1 MRVVDI
7 YDRYQDIT
15 DVAAFAAA
23 TDAVYLK
30 GSDGGAPGP
39 VRADAFAKVMRD
51 TGTPFGLYHYAQ
63 FNPSPEQ
70 QARVLAA
77 EVNRLGA
84 TGLPPAL
91 DLEAPFLPNQTARD
105 FAYRFLT
112 ELQRL
117 GFDAVTLYANTSM
130 LTGIRAWTLGVP
142 GLRIWAATYG
152 NNDSDFD
159 QDDRD
164 RLARQ
169 YPHPVWLYQYSSTG
183 RVPGIPQNTDLNMFM
198 TVDEGDDMSLTQEQ
212 ADQLKAIFGSLWV
225 TASTPYNSTVYDSL
239 QRIENQLSGVA
250 SNVGELRDDEE
261 RLTAVVR
268 EGTSLTVSAIIA
280 EIQRTHDPE
289 QQVDVERLVALL
301 KETLGDSVAQHLGER
316 LASRPA

>member
-15 DVAAFAAA
+15 NVAAFAAA

-39 VRADAFAKVMRD
+39 VRADAFAKIMRD
-51 TGTPFGLYHYAQ
+51 TNTPFGLYHYAQ
-63 FNPSPEQ
+63 FSPSPEA

-77 EVNRLGA
+77 EVRRLGA

-105 FAYRFLT
+105 FAIRFLN
-112 ELQRL
+112 ELRNQ
-117 GFDAVTLYANTSM
+117 GFADVTLYANTSM

-159 QDDRD
+159 EDDRA
-164 RLARQ
+164 RLRRQ
-169 YPHPVWLYQYSSTG
+169 YPHEVWLYQYSSTG
-183 RVPGIPQNTDLNMFM
+183 RVAGIPQNTDLNMYMTTEGAGDM
-198 TVDEGDDMSLTQEQ
+198 TVSQQDADLIAQAVWDKQFQNWETGDLNKAWVLLQGTNIASWRAADKPAGDVDEAALATALAEKMLPPLQETLREEDGFNEED
-212 ADQLKAIFGSLWV
+212 AD
-225 TASTPYNSTVYDSL
+225 
-239 QRIENQLSGVA
+239 
-250 SNVGELRDDEE
+250 
-261 RLTAVVR
+261 
-268 EGTSLTVSAIIA
+268 
-280 EIQRTHDPE
+280 
-289 QQVDVERLVALL
+289 RLVRKMGEKMA
-301 KETLGDSVAQHLGER
+301 AQIAAEVRATPTG
-316 LASRPA
+316 